1 MNHNNPDMNH
11 QEIPG
16 IQTNSCAESIS
27 AAVRAMR
34 YLSTFTKELDKHGMT
49 VGPEG
54 LQQVKDNINESIIEC
69 LQVNPHQIRA
79 LDSMVF
85 DLINT
90 GLWPLVSQG
99 KFLLA
104 SSLAE
109 PICS

>member
-1 MNHNNPDMNH
+1 MNHNNPDMDH
-11 QEIPG
+11 QEIPEM
-16 IQTNSCAESIS
+16 QTNSCAESIL
-27 AAVRAMR
+27 AAVRAMS
-34 YLSTFTKELDKHGMT
+34 YVSAFTKELDKHGMT

-54 LQQVKDNINESIIEC
+54 LQQVKDNINESIIEF
-69 LQVNPHQIRA
+69 LQVNPHQICV

-99 KFLLA
+99 EFLLT
-104 SSLAE
+104 SSLGE